1 MRKLLT
7 LFTFIF
13 MTTGT
18 YAQSVVINNKWLE
31 YDVTQNGVKGMKIH
45 VDFNVK
51 NMKGKQGKVIV
62 YFEHP
67 KGTGLEDTNG
77 NYRTKDGDVCVSKN
91 FTPRYDNSHYSDF
104 DIFMPID
111 EIHMKKGKLTYY
123 CDIRIQD
130 SSSGKFLNGETYL
143 SFTGTSQGE
152 DVSNQYANNSNR
164 NSNPGRRWR
173 EDAGYGMFYD
183 CQEMNGG
190 IVSKTL
196 YATCMACR
204 GSSACG
210 NCHGTATCAI
220 CRGRGGI
227 TTAGYGRFIPC
238 TACSQSG
245 RCRVCKG
252 SGRCVCSSSDFPG
265 YVAGANTLY
274 AADGR
279 ILSTNSF
286 RVGDDS
292 SDSSEPSHSSSSSSS
307 RGSCSNC
314 GGTGVDPTPG
324 GGLASWAAYYNSEG
338 SKCPYCGRYT
348 SHMHDKC
355 ASCNVP
361 RY

>member
-1 MRKLLT
+1 MFACIAMLAASA
-7 LFTFIF
+7 TFKKI
-13 MTTGT
+13 
-18 YAQSVVINNKWLE
+18 WLE
-31 YDVTQNGVKGMKIH
+31 YNVMQNGEKGIKVHVAFDISGMKDQSCKAIA
-45 VDFNVK
+45 
-51 NMKGKQGKVIV
+51 
-62 YFEHP
+62 YFDHP
-67 KGTGLEDTNG
+67 KGIGVKDRNG
-77 NYRTKDGDVCVSKN
+77 RYCTAGGNVCSRKQ
-91 FTPRYDNSHYSDF
+91 FTPHNQNSTFSDLS
-104 DIFMPID
+104 IFIPIS
-111 EIHMKKGKLTYY
+111 ELHLLSGKRTYY
-123 CDIRIQD
+123 TRVFIQMPN
-130 SSSGKFLNGETYL
+130 GKFLANSDFVAFVG
-143 SFTGTSQGE
+143 TGSSE
-152 DVSNQYANNSNR
+152 SDYDNNNANNSNQ

-173 EDAGYGMFYD
+173 EDAGHGMFYD

-210 NCHGTATCAI
+210 NCHGTATCTI